1 MATYNIK
8 GYWMSDDKNVLT
20 KTKTELF
27 TVAGN
32 FKRPTDMIR
41 PSIQISSHP
50 SVDWSTCNYIYIELF
65 HRYYFVTSKTYDTF
79 GNIEISCVVD
89 PLTSHENDIKN
100 LFVIAKRSSNKFN
113 VYQDDSEIP
122 RLANKVVATQK
133 FPYGF
138 GNDEQLILSV
148 NGGGSVI

>member
-8 GYWMSDDKNVLT
+8 GYWMSDDKNVLS

-41 PSIQISSHP
+41 PTIQISSHP

-89 PLTSHENDIKN
+89 PLSSHENDIKR
-100 LFVIAKRSSNKFN
+100 LFVIANRSSTIYN
-113 VYQDDSEIP
+113 VYQYDEEVAK
-122 RLANKVVATQK
+122 LENEVVATQK

-138 GNDEQLILSV
+138 SSTDTLILSV
-148 NGGGSVI
+148 CGKY